1 MIDVRLAPTVPQGYT
16 YTTLLF
22 ISVYIVYFTYHS
34 PPLRLRSNVP
44 NGKPAVG
51 WALDQYTQR
60 GELTVKKRI
69 HVNQHNIRKNNKRRI
84 FEEAGD
90 DLPIFTVKTYK
101 GNTVGNAVHVQGPST
116 LVYSPDKP
124 LSCGAKVW
132 IETEGLVTVN
142 TGREN
147 VDL

>member
-1 MIDVRLAPTVPQGYT
+1 M
-16 YTTLLF
+16 
-22 ISVYIVYFTYHS
+22 
-34 PPLRLRSNVP
+34 
-44 NGKPAVG
+44 
-51 WALDQYTQR
+51 
-60 GELTVKKRI
+60 KKRI
-69 HVNQHNIRKNNKRRI
+69 HINQHNIRHNAKNP
-84 FEEAGD
+84 D
-90 DLPIFTVKTYK
+90 DLRPVVSVKTYK
-101 GNTVGNAVHVQGPST
+101 GNTLGNAVHVWGPST